1 LGPSAN
7 KKIGHIVHVESASAH
22 DLF

>member
-7 KKIGHIVHVESASAH
+7 KKIGHIVHGESASAH